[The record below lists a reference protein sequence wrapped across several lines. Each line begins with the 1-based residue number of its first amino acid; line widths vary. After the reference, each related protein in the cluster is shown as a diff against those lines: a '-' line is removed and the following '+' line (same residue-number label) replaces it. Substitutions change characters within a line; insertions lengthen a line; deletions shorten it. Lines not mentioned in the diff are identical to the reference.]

1 MTINKYTFFSLH
13 GNDFPVTAN
22 SDGKLYMML
31 TGMNYNDFR
40 LRHWTPALNTA
51 LNRVYTK
58 TSMVVGG
65 RYFELQDHSV
75 TLKPAQTNF
84 IHAVINVSN
93 MDNPVTITVE
103 DQDNT
108 NSNNINDGTGALK
121 VCFEQVVTS
130 GSAVTSVINRTQN
143 TQVDSII
150 ATGTVDSGQVKTA
163 TINTGYGRSA
173 VITRIGN
180 TVTIT
185 SQNRHSSVPAN
196 GSWQR
201 GVGTLPVGFRPVT
214 EALVYNHDLT
224 NASKFS
230 WSLLHPNGVIDL
242 FSNGN
247 ITTTDYILTSGQFW
261 ITKDNFPT

>member
-1 MTINKYTFFSLH
+1 MAINNYTFFSLH

-40 LRHWTPALNTA
+40 LKHWTPALNTA
-51 LNRVYTK
+51 LNRIYTK

-108 NSNNINDGTGALK
+108 NSTNINDGTGALK

-130 GSAVTSVINRTQN
+130 GSAVTAVTSRTQN
-143 TQVDSII
+143 TNVDNLIANDQSVTSELVTMAIGNGVSATFQRKGEI
-150 ATGTVDSGQVKTA
+150 VNIRWSGTLTAINNGTAFTNKAPVQMRPNGTKELIGHYASSDNSFHIDLETDGTFRWWGRSGATGAVRG
-163 TINTGYGRSA
+163 SA
-173 VITRIGN
+173 VYFI
-180 TVTIT
+180 
-185 SQNRHSSVPAN
+185 
-196 GSWQR
+196 
-201 GVGTLPVGFRPVT
+201 
-214 EALVYNHDLT
+214 
-224 NASKFS
+224 K
-230 WSLLHPNGVIDL
+230 
-242 FSNGN
+242 
-247 ITTTDYILTSGQFW
+247 
-261 ITKDNFPT
+261 